1 MVMRVV
7 ISDIER
13 SDWFMEIDVNET
25 FVYEFQKMNMQF
37 LISTKH
43 LRTQS
48 ILMTSFTTRKMLESN
63 ILDVDN

>member
-1 MVMRVV
+1 MRVV